1 MAFKNTPQFVALLAA
16 ILFIP
21 FLGNVHLFDWDEVN
35 FAESAREMLV
45 TGDYFR
51 VQINYQPF
59 WEKPPLFFWLQAL
72 SMSVF
77 GVNEFA
83 ARFPNAICGILSL
96 TLLFQIGKQTF
107 NPRFAWIWVLF
118 MAGSFTPA
126 LYFKT
131 GIIDP
136 WFNLFIFYAI
146 WQLSLVSRKTEI
158 NLRTKRFLFIGIS
171 LGLAVLTKGP
181 VALLV
186 VGLCS
191 LVVLFRNGF
200 YLFFN
205 FKQIA
210 IMMICIVSIASLWVV
225 LEISKNGFGVLV
237 DFINYQ
243 IDLFRNPVAGHGQPW
258 YYHPVVL
265 LIGCFPASI
274 IAIPGFFSKTTSV
287 EESGLKQWMNALFW
301 CVLILF
307 SVVTTKIVHYSS
319 LCWMP
324 LTFMAAFTIE
334 KRIQNQQTLPKSI
347 ILFLGLIGF
356 FIGIVLTAIPLIE
369 SYKIIL
375 IPYIQDSFAKATLDI
390 SASWLGFEPLL
401 GMLFLL
407 ILTYVMI
414 QFWKNELA
422 KGLYTLMCF
431 LMLFIP
437 VYLIVVVPKIEQYS
451 QQSAINFY
459 KSLVGKDCYVET
471 LGMKSYAQYFYSKT
485 LPHINSKSYDE
496 KWLLHSNEI
505 DKPVYFV
512 SKIGRLEEI
521 ATYGPIEIGRK
532 GGFVFWKREP
542 ILKDTIVH
550 RLNPIEQ

>member
-1 MAFKNTPQFVALLAA
+1 
-16 ILFIP
+16 
-21 FLGNVHLFDWDEVN
+21 
-35 FAESAREMLV
+35 
-45 TGDYFR
+45 
-51 VQINYQPF
+51 
-59 WEKPPLFFWLQAL
+59 
-72 SMSVF
+72 
-77 GVNEFA
+77 
-83 ARFPNAICGILSL
+83 
-96 TLLFQIGKQTF
+96 
-107 NPRFAWIWVLF
+107 
-118 MAGSFTPA
+118 
-126 LYFKT
+126 
-131 GIIDP
+131 
-136 WFNLFIFYAI
+136 
-146 WQLSLVSRKTEI
+146 
-158 NLRTKRFLFIGIS
+158 
-171 LGLAVLTKGP
+171 
-181 VALLV
+181 
-186 VGLCS
+186 
-191 LVVLFRNGF
+191 
-200 YLFFN
+200 
-205 FKQIA
+205 
-210 IMMICIVSIASLWVV
+210 
-225 LEISKNGFGVLV
+225 
-237 DFINYQ
+237 
-243 IDLFRNPVAGHGQPW
+243 
-258 YYHPVVL
+258 
-265 LIGCFPASI
+265 
-274 IAIPGFFSKTTSV
+274 
-287 EESGLKQWMNALFW
+287 
-301 CVLILF
+301 
-307 SVVTTKIVHYSS
+307 
-319 LCWMP
+319 MP